1 MSDTSWNKEQLFSSE
16 KHDWATPQALFT
28 RVDFEFGFVLDAA
41 ASPHNTK
48 CRDHLSVK
56 DDALSCD
63 WTAIAGDISDTG
75 AVWLNPP
82 YGRDIGK
89 WIQKAYE
96 ESCKGLVVVVLTFCR
111 SDTKWWMKASEV
123 RLIKGRVRF
132 EGAPSS
138 APAPSCL
145 LIFDESKRLPKF
157 TVIDDLPRR

>member
-1 MSDTSWNKEQLFSSE
+1 MGKKMSDTSWNKEQLFSSE

-96 ESCKGLVVVVLTFCR
+96 ESWPLRSGSLRAELGL
-111 SDTKWWMKASEV
+111 KAHPHQHQHPH
-123 RLIKGRVRF
+123 
-132 EGAPSS
+132 AY
-138 APAPSCL
+138 
-145 LIFDESKRLPKF
+145 
-157 TVIDDLPRR
+157 